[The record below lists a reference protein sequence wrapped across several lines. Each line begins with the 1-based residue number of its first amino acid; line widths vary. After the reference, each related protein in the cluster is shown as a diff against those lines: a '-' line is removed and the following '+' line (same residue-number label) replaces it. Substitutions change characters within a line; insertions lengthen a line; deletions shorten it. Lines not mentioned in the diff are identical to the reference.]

1 MQHRFRNKEIE
12 SNFEPKEE
20 LGDAYNII
28 QARRE
33 RSLASSAAAHWA
45 EWRARC
51 TRVGSRWMPN
61 PEQYEDDG
69 AYEDSSNEE
78 IDVPLDGNA

>member
-1 MQHRFRNKEIE
+1 
-12 SNFEPKEE
+12 
-20 LGDAYNII
+20 
-28 QARRE
+28 
-33 RSLASSAAAHWA
+33 
-45 EWRARC
+45 
-51 TRVGSRWMPN
+51 MPN